1 MRYIFTA
8 LFILIFSNQTHA
20 GFRIESVNGVSYSD
34 LSTGTS
40 NTTVTRVYGG
50 IAGTCNSFSSSSTCN
65 SCVSTTP
72 GAPCNKT
79 SVHPALLISFRVVV
93 DENVPVGGPFTVGTG
108 TATSDENFTG
118 PLPALVSGATLD
130 LSTSLTWGYLC
141 GADGNFDGSCNPAPS
156 SGTTVNFESGRK
168 LFVGLDT
175 DGSGVIDAD
184 EIRSISVALNYVGPA
199 VSVQSYC
206 SSSNASLDGI
216 CGYTVRPG
224 DQKVKISLTPTA
236 TTLTNNTGGPDW
248 YGVGIFYLA
257 GAADATAVT
266 NSSSV
271 PIVRTF
277 NSSFELGND
286 IIDGFQNGT
295 EYCFAMGNVNK
306 AQNIFLFSTTGS
318 VRANVCVTPSEVVG
332 LLDDKSCFI
341 STAAFGSN
349 MATEVQ
355 IFRNFRDHFLVQSDF
370 GRLFIK
376 TYYKYSPPLANFI
389 AESEVLKFIARL
401 VLYPFYLFSLL
412 SLKWGLLES
421 LFLFV
426 GFMILI
432 SQFRKIIFSNILS
445 KKINFIWVLLVFG
458 FYSQDSSA
466 QLRETKK
473 AKHAGAAQGLI
484 RIDKN
489 GHYIYKTDVSNTHQ
503 SGHLKFGAPG
513 NPEITTEIVDTGYQ
527 ITFDDVYPD
536 ASAFALE
543 FDYEYYLLKRG
554 GKIGAHLG
562 VGMQVAQ
569 GKGRL
574 VSNPNQESFE
584 SFTFFTLP
592 VNLGLVYR
600 FEYTDRQ
607 VFVPYVVGGGTMIV
621 LAEKREDR
629 SKINA
634 IAGFGF
640 FTVAGGLLNL
650 TAFDRDMASE
660 LSAEYDIKNLW
671 LSAEFKYINVTNDA
685 FTYDSGYAQAGFGFD
700 F

>member
-1 MRYIFTA
+1 MKYIFTA
-8 LFILIFSNQTHA
+8 LFILIFINQAHA
-20 GFRIESVNGVSYSD
+20 GFRIESVTGASYSD
-34 LSTGTS
+34 FSTGTS

-50 IAGTCNSFSSSSTCN
+50 IAGSCNSYSQSSTCN
-65 SCVSTTP
+65 SCISTTP
-72 GAPCNKT
+72 GEACNAT
-79 SVHPALLISFRVVV
+79 MVHPTLLIGFRVIV
-93 DENVPVGGPFTVGTG
+93 DENVPVGGPFTIGTG
-108 TATSDENFTG
+108 LTTSDEAFGGN
-118 PLPALVSGATLD
+118 LPALTSGAALD
-130 LSTSLTWGYLC
+130 LSTSLTWGHLC
-141 GADGNFDGSCNPAPS
+141 NVDANFDGSCNPGAS

-184 EIRSISVALNYVGPA
+184 EIRSIPISLNYVDT
-199 VSVQSYC
+199 STTSIQSYC

-224 DQKVKISLTPTA
+224 DQKVKISLIPTG

-248 YGVGIFYLA
+248 YGVGVFYLA
-257 GAADATAVT
+257 GAADATQVS

-271 PIVRTF
+271 PLVRTF
-277 NSSFELGND
+277 NSSFALSND
-286 IIDGFQNGT
+286 IVDGLQNGT
-295 EYCFAMGNVNK
+295 EYCFALGNVNK
-306 AQNIFLFSTTGS
+306 AQNIFLFSTAGS

-370 GRLFIK
+370 GRLFVK

-389 AESEVLKFIARL
+389 AESEVLKFLARL
-401 VLYPFYLFSLL
+401 FLYPLYFFSLV
-412 SLKWGLLES
+412 SLKYGLLES
-421 LFLFV
+421 LFLFI
-426 GFMILI
+426 GFLILI
-432 SQFRKIIFSNILS
+432 SQFKKIILS
-445 KKINFIWVLLVFG
+445 KKINLIWVLLVFG

-473 AKHAGAAQGLI
+473 IKHAGAAEGLI

-513 NPEITTEIVDTGYQ
+513 NPEITTEILGTGYE
-527 ITFDDVYPD
+527 ITFDDVYPN
-536 ASAFALE
+536 ASSFALE
-543 FDYEYYLLKRG
+543 FDYEYYLIKRG
-554 GKIGAHLG
+554 GKVGAHLG
-562 VGMQVAQ
+562 LGLQVAQ

-574 VSNPNQESFE
+574 VSNPDQESFE

-607 VFVPYVVGGGTMIV
+607 VFVPYVVGGGTVIV